1 MQSLHKPWDHGQE
14 EPTGDASSV
23 WSACVEGY
31 LFLVIN
37 VGGRGAL
44 DLVPLRDDDGVPL
57 ACTPQECAAGGRLP
71 HYRVEHGRLV
81 KRGPAV
87 H

>member
-1 MQSLHKPWDHGQE
+1 MQSLHSTRASSHE
-14 EPTGDASSV
+14 EQAEDAGSV

-37 VGGRGAL
+37 DGGHGAL

-57 ACTPQECAAGGRLP
+57 ACTPQECATGGRLP

-81 KRGPAV
+81 KHDPGL